1 MGATRWCVAL
11 LAAIVCAG
19 FAALAAGDGA
29 EEGPRVSLPSEAAVL
44 GHPPPHGGLAL
55 VLSGGGARGAAH
67 IGVLKVLEEQ
77 KIVPDFIVG
86 TSMGSIVGGLYA
98 AGYSPQEIEEI
109 LVGIDWN
116 EVFFDTVGR
125 QERTYRRKQDD
136 VPYMIPAKLRFKG
149 LRPYLPP
156 GVLGGQ
162 KLELVLR
169 KLVTRAT
176 DATDFNDLPI
186 PYRAVAMDLGT
197 SAAIVLGQ
205 GDLTDSMRASM
216 AIPGAFRPVVIEGRT
231 LVDGGSAANLPVR
244 IAQQLGAQRVIAVN
258 ISSPLRT
265 EVEGRSFIG
274 VMTQLSSFLTA
285 GSVSA
290 DLERLRA
297 GDILI
302 QPELGDISFKSF
314 DRAREAVGVGE
325 AAARAKIDELRGL
338 GVDDARW
345 REFQEKHRRNDVTR
359 RPVETVTLDNTSW
372 VDDRI
377 VQPQLHVPLGQPLD
391 DDALEQELIRL
402 SGLDWFGLIS
412 YDLRAADGGSKLAL
426 TTPKKPHGRGS
437 LQFGL
442 SLYGDLQGESGYAL
456 LVRHRLMAV
465 NRHGGEWVNTLQ
477 IGNTSLLT
485 SEFYQPLDWGMHWFV
500 DPAIT
505 TARATQ
511 SIWVDGE
518 PVADYRVD
526 FTDARAD
533 VGAVL
538 GRWGEVRAGVHRGY
552 AKGNARIAIPA
563 FPSFKEHLGGLHAGF
578 SVDTWDRV
586 SFPSSGALVQLNAT
600 RELDALGAEEN
611 WTRVA
616 AHVAPAIHFGRSVF
630 VPRVFAASNLS
641 RQATIRSAVALGG
654 FLNLSGLGENEL
666 LGDKGGVVSLI
677 YYYELLG
684 LSLGPIGN
692 RVFAG
697 ASLEEGNVYR
707 HEDSVTWKSLRGGG
721 SVFLGADTPLGPAY
735 FSWGFTEPDRRR
747 FYVVIGQSF

>member
-1 MGATRWCVAL
+1 MRMMPWCVAL
-11 LAAIVCAG
+11 LATIVGSG
-19 FAALAAGDGA
+19 FAALAEGDGA
-29 EEGPRVSLPSEAAVL
+29 EQGPRVSLPSDAVVL
-44 GHPPPHGGLAL
+44 GHPPPRGGLAL

-98 AGYSPQEIEEI
+98 AGYSPQEIEDI
-109 LVGIDWN
+109 LAGLDWN
-116 EVFFDTVGR
+116 EIFFDTVAR

-169 KLVTRAT
+169 KLVSRAT

-186 PYRAVAMDLGT
+186 PYRAVAMDLAT
-197 SAAIVLGQ
+197 SEAVVLGE

-216 AIPGAFRPVVIEGRT
+216 AIPGAFRPIVIQGRT

-258 ISSPLRT
+258 ISSPLQT

-274 VMTQLSSFLTA
+274 VVSQLSSFLTA

-302 QPELGDISFKSF
+302 QPNLGDISFKSF
-314 DRAREAVGVGE
+314 DRAREAVGIGE

-338 GVDDARW
+338 GVDEARW
-345 REFQEKHRRNDVTR
+345 REFQERHHRNDVTR

-377 VQPQLHVPLGQPLD
+377 VQAQLHVPLGEPLD
-391 DDALEQELIRL
+391 DDALEQQLVAL
-402 SGLDWFGLIS
+402 SGLDWFGLIR
-412 YDLRAADGGSKLAL
+412 YDLHAADGGSKLAL

-442 SLYGDLQGESGYAL
+442 SLYGDLEGDSGFAL

-465 NRHGGEWVNTLQ
+465 NRRGGEWVNTLQ
-477 IGNTSLLT
+477 VGNTSLLT
-485 SEFYQPLDWGMHWFV
+485 SEFYQPLDWTMHWFV
-500 DPAIT
+500 DPAV
-505 TARATQ
+505 TASRATQ
-511 SIWVDGE
+511 SVWLDGQ
-518 PVADYRVD
+518 PVADYRID
-526 FTDARAD
+526 FSDVRAD

-538 GRWGEVRAGVHRGY
+538 GRWGELRAGVHRGY
-552 AKGNARIAIPA
+552 AKGDARIAIAA
-563 FPSFKEHLGGLHAGF
+563 FPSFKEDLGGLHAGF
-578 SVDTWDRV
+578 AVDTWDRV
-586 SFPSSGALVQLNAT
+586 SFPTSGALVRLSAI
-600 RELDALGAEEN
+600 RELEDFGAQEN
-611 WTRVA
+611 WTRVS
-616 AHVAPAIHFGRSVF
+616 AHVAPALHVGRSVF
-630 VPRVFAASNLS
+630 VPRAFAASNLS
-641 RQATIRSAVALGG
+641 REATIRSAVALGG

-666 LGDKGGVVSLI
+666 LGDKGGLISLI

-684 LSLGPIGN
+684 LGLGPIGN

-697 ASLEEGNVYR
+697 ASLEGGNVYR
-707 HEDSVTWKSLRGGG
+707 HDDPVTWQSLRYGG
-721 SVFLGADTPLGPAY
+721 SLFLGADTPLGPAY
-735 FSWGFTEPDRRR
+735 FSWGYTEPDRKR